1 MASSSVDSIVI
12 LKIVAKT
19 SIELNSDPMRTP
31 AIMPMR
37 LKVAPSA
44 VGFIRNVKRE
54 PPLMT
59 AAIIDPMMPQTIHHR
74 NIMKP
79 FLIAKPQDTIFIT
92 ERMVV
97 IP

>member
-1 MASSSVDSIVI
+1 
-12 LKIVAKT
+12 
-19 SIELNSDPMRTP
+19 
-31 AIMPMR
+31 
-37 LKVAPSA
+37 
-44 VGFIRNVKRE
+44 
-54 PPLMT
+54 
-59 AAIIDPMMPQTIHHR
+59 MMPQTIHHR